1 MRHLA
6 RWLISILGIFL
17 VFWTKNTTFWVPWRP
32 VLGPNERGCC
42 EKPFC
47 SDLPRI
53 LCVGPSPTIKNPE
66 FQSFFGFFTV
76 FWCFS
81 GRKIRFLR
89 TFGDRCWVPTNGGAL
104 KHYFAVIY
112 HEYCT
117 HPPSYPPKYTTF
129 RQNRFLTI
137 FFKNWCAKLGFSVV
151 TVTNLILSRTN
162 VCYSLRYSHVD
173 GTPRQV
179 TEKPEFHTILGGLLR
194 FFLFF
199 GLSNTYSVK
208 LGLTGG

>member
-1 MRHLA
+1 MFPLSLNFFSDVTPDVTPREL
-6 RWLISILGIFL
+6 WLSHRKTRISYDFGWVIGIFL
-17 VFWTKNTTFWVPWRP
+17 VFWTKITTFWVPWRP

-53 LCVGPSPTIKNPE
+53 LCAGPSPTIKTPE

-76 FWCFS
+76 FWCFL

-117 HPPSYPPKYTTF
+117 HPPSYPPKYTICC
-129 RQNRFLTI
+129 QNRFLTI
-137 FFKNWCAKLGFSVV
+137 FF
-151 TVTNLILSRTN
+151 
-162 VCYSLRYSHVD
+162 
-173 GTPRQV
+173 
-179 TEKPEFHTILGGLLR
+179 
-194 FFLFF
+194 
-199 GLSNTYSVK
+199 
-208 LGLTGG
+208 